1 VADLTVGSTR
11 RLLGDRM
18 MWNEQEWLAGDRV
31 PVRDIHRGLPGY
43 YTIFFPSLKN
53 SSVVLCEGSVE
64 AAYCVW
70 LEWDSDVIAYYPQPY
85 TFTWET
91 ERGPMRYTPD
101 FFVLREQSANHFTE
115 VKTNFHQLKELTRFK
130 LENFATQCQTWN
142 VEWRRVDKQQLMPP
156 LYFTNLRYLYFRGF
170 GISAREQAYLVDFLA
185 SYKLCFTLD
194 ELLNSHAPP
203 SLRAIYNWLFRG
215 ELSTD
220 LSQPLNRQSLIQQR
234 LL

>member
-1 VADLTVGSTR
+1 
-11 RLLGDRM
+11 
-18 MWNEQEWLAGDRV
+18 MWNEQEWLAGDRA
-31 PVRDIHRGLPGY
+31 PVRDLHRGLPGY

-53 SSVVLCEGSVE
+53 SRVVICEGSVE

-85 TFTWET
+85 TFTWAT
-91 ERGPMRYTPD
+91 ERGSMRYTPD

-115 VKTNFHQLKELTRFK
+115 VKSDLQQLKELTRYK
-130 LENFATQCQTWN
+130 MDSFAAQCQKWQ
-142 VEWRRVDKQQLMPP
+142 VEWHRVDKLQLIPP
-156 LYFTNLRYLYFRGF
+156 RLFANLRYLYFQGI
-170 GISAREQAYLVDFLA
+170 GISAREQAYLLDFLA
-185 SYKLCFTLD
+185 RYKTSFTLG
-194 ELLNSHAPP
+194 ELLNSAYPP
-203 SLRAIYNWLFRG
+203 SLRAIYSWLFRG